1 MHRRIIILEQAAEE
15 AIEAA
20 AWYEQERPGLGIEF
34 NHAINAAL
42 DLLEQDI
49 VPLARLPKI
58 TGSSGAKKLVLKR
71 FPFDIVVRESD
82 DEMIVVAIAHHSRQ
96 PGYWRSRGKLKK

>member
-1 MHRRIIILEQAAEE
+1 MRRPIRILEQAAEE

-49 VPLARLPKI
+49 VPLANWQLKNSNI
-58 TGSSGAKKLVLKR
+58 TNFFLSIKHLYL
-71 FPFDIVVRESD
+71 DINR
-82 DEMIVVAIAHHSRQ
+82 
-96 PGYWRSRGKLKK
+96 P

>member
-49 VPLARLPKI
+49 VPARQFAENHRCEWSQKAC
-58 TGSSGAKKLVLKR
+58 T
-71 FPFDIVVRESD
+71 
-82 DEMIVVAIAHHSRQ
+82 
-96 PGYWRSRGKLKK
+96 

>member
-1 MHRRIIILEQAAEE
+1 MVRRIRILEQAAEE

-49 VPLARLPKI
+49 VPLASLPKI
-58 TGSSGAKKLVLKR
+58 TDASGAKKLVLKR

>member
-1 MHRRIIILEQAAEE
+1 MRRVRIIQEAAEE

-20 AWYEQERPGLGIEF
+20 AWYEKEHPGLGIEF

-49 VPLARLPKI
+49 IPLANLPGIMGISEAKRL
-58 TGSSGAKKLVLKR
+58 VFRR
-71 FPFDIVVRESD
+71 FPFDIVVRESA
-82 DEMIVVAIAHHSRQ
+82 EEIVVIAIAHHSRQ
-96 PGYWRSRGKLKK
+96 PGYWRGR